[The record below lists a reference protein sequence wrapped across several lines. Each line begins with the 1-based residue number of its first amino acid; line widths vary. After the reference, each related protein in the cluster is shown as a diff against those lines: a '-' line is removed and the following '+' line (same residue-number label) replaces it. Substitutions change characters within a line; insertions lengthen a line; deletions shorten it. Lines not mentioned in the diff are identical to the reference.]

1 MDYQLENLGDE
12 RFQELCQALL
22 VREFP
27 DVQCFP
33 VGMPDGGR
41 DAVRWFYVTK
51 GEKSFSVFQ
60 VKYVRKPLAEEDPHK
75 WLEKTL
81 EGEVE
86 KIRTLVPKG
95 AKSYYLLTNI
105 PGTSHLESGSMTKC
119 KRYSAR
125 PCRFPLCAGGGTI

>member
-1 MDYQLENLGDE
+1 MRSYHLDHWPRRKSRRPHLLIGVGEREECMDYQLENLGDE

-86 KIRTLVPKG
+86 KYP
-95 AKSYYLLTNI
+95 
-105 PGTSHLESGSMTKC
+105 
-119 KRYSAR
+119 
-125 PCRFPLCAGGGTI
+125 